1 MFLHEHARMHA
12 RTDGRTIRKHN
23 ASSLCIE
30 CNWPNGT
37 KQYEVNSSLQ
47 SFTACYS
54 ITRKTVVSEGGGNVT
69 SAGWQV
75 TLRDTIWH
83 VSSCSG
89 VAG

>member
-1 MFLHEHARMHA
+1 MSMQVCTHAQMEGQSENIMPPVCAQNEH
-12 RTDGRTIRKHN
+12 K
-23 ASSLCIE
+23 